1 MRHGYAAAVPG
12 SNVKF
17 LALHL
22 LAGRPGAGPSGEW
35 ARVLI

>member
-22 LAGRPGAGPSGEW
+22 LAGGPGRRAVGG
-35 ARVLI
+35 VG